1 MSDQDAIRNVM
12 AMMETHDVRF
22 VDFRFTDFHG
32 KWQHISTPAKML
44 TEEVFETGFGF
55 DGSSIAGWCE
65 INQSDMV
72 YKPDAITAV
81 MDPFTDV
88 PTLILICDI
97 VDPFTGEGY
106 SRDPRAV
113 AKRAA
118 AYLKYTGI
126 GDTAYLGPEAE
137 FFIFDS
143 VRYTSR
149 INKVFV
155 EIDSIEGAWNTD
167 TDYEEGNTGHRPG
180 IKGGYFPVPPVDSY
194 QDMRSEMC
202 MLMEEMG
209 LNIEFH
215 HHEVATAG
223 QCEID
228 MRFSDLVSMGDNI
241 QKYKFVVHNVAHQQG
256 KTVTFMPKPM
266 SGDNGSG
273 MHVHMSIW
281 KDGKPLFA
289 GNQYAD
295 LSEMAL
301 YFIGGIKKHARAL
314 NAFTNS
320 STNSYKR
327 LIPGFEAP
335 VLLAHSAR
343 NRSASI
349 RIPAATNPKAKRCE
363 IRFPDPSANP
373 YLAFSALLMAG
384 LDGIDNKIDPGAPMD
399 KNLYDLPPEE
409 LKGIPTVCGSLREAL
424 SALDQ
429 DREFLKKGD
438 VFSDDLIDAWIDLKM
453 QEVYKVEHTP
463 HPVEFS
469 MYYSV

>member
-1 MSDQDAIRNVM
+1 MSDQDAIRNAL
-12 AMMETHDVRF
+12 AMIETNDVRF

-32 KWQHISTPAKML
+32 KWQHISTPAKMV
-44 TEEVFETGFGF
+44 TEEVFENGFGF

-72 YKPDAITAV
+72 YKPDAATAV
-81 MDPFTDV
+81 LDPFTDV
-88 PTLILICDI
+88 PTLILICDV

-149 INKVFV
+149 INKVSV

-167 TDYEEGNTGHRPG
+167 TEYEEGNSGHRPG

-209 LNIEFH
+209 LTIEFH

-241 QKYKFVVHNVAHQQG
+241 QKYKYVVHNVAHQQG

-295 LSEMAL
+295 MSEMAL
-301 YFIGGIKKHARAL
+301 HFIGGIKKHARAL
-314 NAFTNS
+314 NAFTNP

-373 YLAFSALLMAG
+373 YLAFAALLMAG
-384 LDGIDNKIDPGAPMD
+384 LDGIENKIDPGAPMD

-409 LKGIPTVCGSLREAL
+409 LKHIPTVCGSLREAL
-424 SALDQ
+424 DALDKNR
-429 DREFLKKGD
+429 DFLKKGD
-438 VFSDDLIDAWIDLKM
+438 VFSDDLIDAWINLKM
-453 QEVYKVEHTP
+453 QDVYRVEHTP

>member
-1 MSDQDAIRNVM
+1 MSDQDAIRNAL
-12 AMMETHDVRF
+12 AMIETHDVRF

-32 KWQHISTPAKML
+32 KWQHISTPAKMV
-44 TEEVFETGFGF
+44 TEEVFENGFGF

-72 YKPDAITAV
+72 YKPDAATAV
-81 MDPFTDV
+81 LDPFTDV
-88 PTLILICDI
+88 PTLILICDV

-149 INKVFV
+149 INKVSV

-167 TDYEEGNTGHRPG
+167 TEYEEGNSGHRPG

-209 LNIEFH
+209 LTIEFH

-241 QKYKFVVHNVAHQQG
+241 QKYKYVVHNVAHQQG

-295 LSEMAL
+295 MSEMAL
-301 YFIGGIKKHARAL
+301 HFIGGIKKHARAL
-314 NAFTNS
+314 NAFTNP

-373 YLAFSALLMAG
+373 YLAFAALLMAG
-384 LDGIDNKIDPGAPMD
+384 LDGIENKIDPGAPMD

-409 LKGIPTVCGSLREAL
+409 LKHIPTVCGSLREAL
-424 SALDQ
+424 DALDKNR
-429 DREFLKKGD
+429 DFLKKGD
-438 VFSDDLIDAWIDLKM
+438 VFSDDLIDAWINLKM
-453 QEVYKVEHTP
+453 QDVYRVEHTP

>member
-1 MSDQDAIRNVM
+1 MSDQEAIRNVM
-12 AMMETHDVRF
+12 AMIETHDVRF

-44 TEEVFETGFGF
+44 TEDVFESGFGF

-72 YKPDAITAV
+72 YKPDPTTAV
-81 MDPFTDV
+81 LDPFTDI

-167 TDYEEGNTGHRPG
+167 TEYEEGNTGHRPG

-209 LNIEFH
+209 LTIEFH

-301 YFIGGIKKHARAL
+301 HFIGGIKKHARAL
-314 NAFTNS
+314 NAFTNP

-373 YLAFSALLMAG
+373 YLAFAALLMAG
-384 LDGIDNKIDPGAPMD
+384 LDGIENKIDPGAPMD

-424 SALDQ
+424 EALDQ
-429 DREFLKKGD
+429 NREFLKKGD
-438 VFSDDLIDAWIDLKM
+438 VFSDDLIDAWIELKM
-453 QEVYKVEHTP
+453 QDVYRVEHTP